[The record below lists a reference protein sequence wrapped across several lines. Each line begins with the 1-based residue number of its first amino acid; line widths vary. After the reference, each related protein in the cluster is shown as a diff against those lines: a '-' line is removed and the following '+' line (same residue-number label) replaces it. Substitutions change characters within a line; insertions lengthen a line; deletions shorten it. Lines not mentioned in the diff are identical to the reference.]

1 MTGSSFQLEVFHRR
15 SPFRF
20 RVRHAHGERSGN
32 EGLVIRIS
40 GLVQI
45 SNSMH
50 GLEEAKDQR
59 RIFGLGEAL
68 PRSYVTGETV
78 DGSLAHCQS
87 LFEKLAMPVMVA
99 ATSGGGRLDSAI
111 DLLMDAWSAVSATN
125 QLAVWS
131 AFDVALFDWL
141 SKALDLSPERLLLE
155 IRSKIE
161 SRPGN
166 QLRSTNDRVFSAE
179 HILARRATIPMIR
192 PWLAAMLTF
201 GYRCFGFKHFKVKV
215 GDPLSIQR
223 VGMVAQF
230 MGPLADVTLDANQ
243 GYSPEAAH
251 QFLKQIF
258 WQNAALRQQLA
269 AFEDPVGPAD
279 AESLALF
286 GRDAGI
292 VIMADEVLSG
302 EESCRAF
309 ALCPEVS
316 IWNIRVGKCGGIT
329 GALMAVDQ
337 ARRAGAR
344 VAFGALVGEDRVLGA
359 SAKLLSAHV
368 SSLWR
373 EESFSG
379 LVLARSVFRPD
390 RLQNSA
396 ASPAPHA
403 RRGLGF
409 DLDERVMRSQ
419 MIRFQAFRARMPE
432 SVALPL

>member
-1 MTGSSFQLEVFHRR
+1 MNGPLFQLEVFHRR

-20 RVRHAHGERSGN
+20 RIRHAHGERSAN

-40 GLVQI
+40 GVVDGRQ
-45 SNSMH
+45 
-50 GLEEAKDQR
+50 
-59 RIFGLGEAL
+59 IFGLGEAL

-78 DGSLAHCQS
+78 DGSLVHCQA
-87 LFEKLAMPVMVA
+87 LFEKLAVPVMVA
-99 ATSGGGRLDSAI
+99 ATSEGGRLEGAI
-111 DLLMDAWSAVSATN
+111 DLLIDAWSTVSSTN

-131 AFDVALFDWL
+131 AFDVALFDWV
-141 SKALDLSPERLLLE
+141 SKVLDLSPERLLRE
-155 IRSKIE
+155 TRSKIE
-161 SRPGN
+161 SRCGSHS
-166 QLRSTNDRVFSAE
+166 RSTKDPLFLADNTV
-179 HILARRATIPMIR
+179 ARRATIPMVR

-215 GDPLSIQR
+215 GDPQSIQR
-223 VGMVAQF
+223 VGMVIRC
-230 MGPLADVTLDANQ
+230 MGPRADVTLDANQ
-243 GYSPEAAH
+243 GYSAAAA
-251 QFLKQIF
+251 QEFLNLIF
-258 WQNAALRQQLA
+258 QKHSVLRQRLV

-286 GRDAGI
+286 GRNTGV

-329 GALMAVDQ
+329 GALMAADQ
-337 ARRAGAR
+337 ASRAGAR

-359 SAKLLSAHV
+359 SANLLSTQV
-368 SSLWR
+368 SSLWM
-373 EESFSG
+373 EESFSE
-379 LVLARSVFRPD
+379 LVLARSVFRSD
-390 RLQNSA
+390 RLKKSV
-396 ASPAPHA
+396 ASLAPDA

-409 DLDERVMRSQ
+409 DLDERAMRSQ
-419 MIRFQAFRARMPE
+419 MIRFQAFRAQMPE